1 MTFLRNL
8 LNPPPT
14 QGSIADHYKF
24 FNSTYTG
31 LKGLTS
37 VSNKTIITNANFTTL
52 SAQGTNPTTP
62 SDGDNFEFI
71 GNWFVVGASAA
82 DYVITATPYASNST
96 VKSASTYFVHQIV
109 SSFNGNTFYYY
120 QRQPGTVRQYQQDNF
135 TFGLMIEN
143 NSSIAIK
150 LRMDIFNFYD
160 PTSQLVKGSTFFLQ
174 PGMNTLAS
182 TVKTQSLSNIAVGAA
197 NYTEFRINFLDFSGI
212 ASDIN
217 LYQIKCEFGT
227 ISTPLSQ

>member
-14 QGSIADHYKF
+14 KGTIADHYKF

-31 LKGLTS
+31 LQGLTA
-37 VSNKTIITNANFTTL
+37 VSNKTIITNPNFATL

-62 SDGDNFEFI
+62 GDGDNFEFI
-71 GNWFVVGASAA
+71 GDWKIIGATAA
-82 DYVITATPYASNST
+82 NYVITATPYPSNST
-96 VKSASTYFVHQIV
+96 VKSASQYFVHQTV
-109 SSFNGNTFYYY
+109 STFNGGAFYYY
-120 QRQPGTVRQYQQDNF
+120 QRQAGTVRQYQQDNF
-135 TFGLMIEN
+135 TFGLMIQN
-143 NSSIAIK
+143 NLSKAIK
-150 LRMDIFNFYD
+150 LRMDINTFYD
-160 PTSQLVKGSTFFLQ
+160 PTSNLVTGSTFFLQ

-182 TVKTQSLSNIAVGAA
+182 TVKTQSLNNIAVGSG
-197 NYTEFRINFLDFSGI
+197 NYTEFRINFLDFAGVP
-212 ASDIN
+212 SDID